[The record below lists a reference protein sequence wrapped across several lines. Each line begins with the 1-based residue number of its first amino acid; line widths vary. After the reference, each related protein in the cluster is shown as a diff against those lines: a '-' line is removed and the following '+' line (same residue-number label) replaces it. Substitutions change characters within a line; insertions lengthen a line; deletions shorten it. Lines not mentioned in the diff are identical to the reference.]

1 MQEIQKISIKMPDQS
16 VKDATV
22 ISFLKSESNE
32 KTYVLYTID
41 DDGTN
46 PDVEIY
52 ASIFIENGDSYELK
66 PIETS
71 TEWDAIQEVIS
82 SITEESGG
90 VL

>member
-1 MQEIQKISIKMPDQS
+1 MQEIQKISINMPDKS

-22 ISFLKSESNE
+22 VSFLKSDINN

-41 DDGTN
+41 DNGFN

-52 ASIFIENGDSYELK
+52 ASIFIENDDGYELK

-71 TEWDAIQEVIS
+71 TEWDAIQEAIS
-82 SITEESGG
+82 GITEES
-90 VL
+90 